1 MANNS
6 SPLPWLKFVAISA
19 RVSAQFFSYRNFVS
33 LNISSLRLPKLTFRP
48 GLKFGCDYMRRGTLG
63 DFEHRNTAKNIA
75 EHRITERKVDGT
87 PSAQYIVLA
96 TPRLVLVER
105 LS

>member
-1 MANNS
+1 MCCDF
-6 SPLPWLKFVAISA
+6 SPSFRTIFQLPQFCFVKYFITAPSQTHVLTQDEIW
-19 RVSAQFFSYRNFVS
+19 
-33 LNISSLRLPKLTFRP
+33 LRLHEEGEIGGFQHRNTATPQ
-48 GLKFGCDYMRRGTLG
+48 
-63 DFEHRNTAKNIA
+63 HRNTAKSIA
-75 EHRITERKVDGT
+75 EHRITKRKVDGT

>member
-1 MANNS
+1 LA
-6 SPLPWLKFVAISA
+6 AI
-19 RVSAQFFSYRNFVS
+19 
-33 LNISSLRLPKLTFRP
+33 
-48 GLKFGCDYMRRGTLG
+48 TLG
-63 DFEHRNTAKNIA
+63 GGHWGAKNIA

>member
-1 MANNS
+1 
-6 SPLPWLKFVAISA
+6 
-19 RVSAQFFSYRNFVS
+19 
-33 LNISSLRLPKLTFRP
+33 
-48 GLKFGCDYMRRGTLG
+48 MRRGTLG
-63 DFEHRNTAKNIA
+63 GFEHCNTEKNIA
-75 EHRITERKVDGT
+75 EHRITERKADGT